1 MQCVHKV
8 ENLKCAGC
16 VNQVTKKLL
25 EIKGISDVA
34 VDLESGL
41 VQYHAVDDSVRIHAL
56 TTLSKLGYPEAG
68 SVEGIAAAG
77 AKAKS
82 FVSCAIGKMTK
93 E

>member
-8 ENLKCAGC
+8 VNLKCAGC
-16 VNQVTKKLL
+16 VNQVTKKLV
-25 EIKGISDVA
+25 EIKGVTNVL

-41 VQYHAVDDSVRIHAL
+41 VHYHAADESVRVQVL
-56 TTLSKLGYPEAG
+56 TTLIKLGYPEAG
-68 SVEGIAAAG
+68 SLEGIAAAS